1 MSQAQVLRIQ
11 LKPSSSLVKLDLAW
25 LNSTPSCMPI
35 NAINGGIWWKAKIPP
50 YRHTIAA
57 NGAAIVGLPSQI
69 AYGGLAKNPPHHSA
83 IAAMA
88 PPLNN
93 TDACIYR
100 QLN

>member
-1 MSQAQVLRIQ
+1 M
-11 LKPSSSLVKLDLAW
+11 SLV
-25 LNSTPSCMPI
+25 
-35 NAINGGIWWKAKIPP
+35 NAIFLLVLCISFVTQEQTSSVLVVFSGINGGTWHKAEILPYKHAIAPYTGPP
-50 YRHTIAA
+50 FI
-57 NGAAIVGLPSQI
+57 NCLW
-69 AYGGLAKNPPHHSA
+69 GLAKNPPHHSA